1 MFESN
6 LLFMLKQVK
15 EIQLK
20 KKFFFF
26 SIFSSVK
33 SSVWQNHVFTAIF
46 DMYLGTSEFTN

>member
-20 KKFFFF
+20 KKGFFFLF
-26 SIFSSVK
+26 FPLLKAASGRIT
-33 SSVWQNHVFTAIF
+33 VFTAIF